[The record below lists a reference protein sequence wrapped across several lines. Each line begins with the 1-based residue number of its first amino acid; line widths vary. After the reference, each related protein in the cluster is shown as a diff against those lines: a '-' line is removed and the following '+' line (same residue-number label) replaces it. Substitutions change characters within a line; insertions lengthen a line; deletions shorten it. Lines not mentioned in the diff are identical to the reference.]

1 MNDDAI
7 LLTERDYLRIRYLLS
22 VNKQDDFEDLEVEIE
37 RARIIS
43 EDEIP
48 DDLVTMNS
56 KVTYQI
62 LNEGKIATIILVFPD
77 EADIGNGKVSILA
90 SLGSALI
97 GLRKNQEINWAFPDG
112 RLKRLKILKVE
123 KLS

>member
-112 RLKRLKILKVE
+112 RLKRLKILTVE

>member
-1 MNDDAI
+1 MNDDVI
-7 LLTERDYLRIRYLLS
+7 LLTERDYLRIRHLLS
-22 VNKQDDFEDLEVEIE
+22 HNKHDDFEDLEVEIE
-37 RARIIS
+37 RAKIIP

-48 DDLVTMNS
+48 EDLVTMNS

-62 LNEGKIATIILVFPD
+62 LNEGKVATITLVFPE
-77 EADIGNGKVSILA
+77 EADVDNGKVSILA

-112 RLKRLKILKVE
+112 RLKRLKIIAVE